1 MLNKH
6 TKKFNVRKIN
16 QNFFFFNVSLMV
28 NGMEEK
34 TDLEAR
40 FS

>member
-1 MLNKH
+1 MVNKY
-6 TKKFNVRKIN
+6 TKKFNVCKIN
-16 QNFFFFNVSLMV
+16 HNFFLNVLLMV

>member
-1 MLNKH
+1 MVNKH
-6 TKKFNVRKIN
+6 TKKFKVYNH
-16 QNFFFFNVSLMV
+16 NFFFLNVSLMV